1 MNYHRSVVRRA
12 AIVAFAFLFIPAAL
26 FGQDA
31 GRHGGSK
38 SGNPGSSTAPADDPA
53 LTNLKHAVAVEATD
67 AQAAQFRVLA
77 KCTDAARQRAQVLQQ
92 AGSDAAVSNATA
104 LQDALD
110 EVQRQG
116 RHFLNT
122 FSDAQTSGLKKQTKK
137 LNQSDET
144 VVKGAKK
151 LAEQLD
157 QVPPDPQRLKESAT
171 NLEQALTKLQVE
183 QNALSEEMGIQAQ

>member
-1 MNYHRSVVRRA
+1 MVRRA
-12 AIVAFAFLFIPAAL
+12 VIVAFAFLCITTTL
-26 FGQDA
+26 FGQYA

-38 SGNPGSSTAPADDPA
+38 SGNPGSSTAPAEDPD
-53 LTNLKHAVAVEATD
+53 LTNLKRAVAVEATD

-77 KCTDAARQRAQVLQQ
+77 KCTDAARRKAQVLQQ
-92 AGSDAAVSNATA
+92 AGSEVAVSNATA

-116 RHFLNT
+116 RGFLNT
-122 FSDAQTSGLKKQTKK
+122 FSDAQASGLKKQTKK

-151 LAEQLD
+151 LAAQLD
-157 QVPPDPQRLKESAT
+157 QIPPDPQRLKESAT
-171 NLEQALTKLQVE
+171 RVEQALTKLQSD
-183 QNALSEEMGIQAQ
+183 QNALSKEMGIDAQ